1 MRTEVEEKAKKLY
14 AVAGPLLD
22 SWGYRY
28 TRISSGVPRDE
39 LPDLREKLPQ
49 KTIATLAGLG
59 WIGKSTLLVSV
70 DYGPRIRLGAM
81 LTDGAFQADSPVVH
95 SSCNDCNLCVDACPV
110 GAIKGSNWSQGLD
123 RADLLDV
130 KLCYD
135 HFRKYFCGLCLKAC
149 PVGRQ

>member
-1 MRTEVEEKAKKLY
+1 MKAGACLVGFADLSCLDTNVTKGYSFGIGFGLQYDLDAVDSLPHSELFQAMRTEVEEKAKKLY

-59 WIGKSTLLVSV
+59 WIG
-70 DYGPRIRLGAM
+70 
-81 LTDGAFQADSPVVH
+81 
-95 SSCNDCNLCVDACPV
+95 
-110 GAIKGSNWSQGLD
+110 
-123 RADLLDV
+123 
-130 KLCYD
+130 
-135 HFRKYFCGLCLKAC
+135 
-149 PVGRQ
+149 